1 MKLNPRRTQPINR
14 LLRQEHLRIAI
25 LACALLALAACQG
38 SNPGESVPI
47 SFDDLPG
54 SFAVGQRTD
63 VVYADDT
70 RNREITATFWYPTDG
85 ENLGPEA
92 TTEEAPLRDGRQKFP
107 LVVLIH
113 GIVDNAPGTW
123 PYLAPHL
130 ASKGYIV
137 AAPSTGSN
145 FSNTSDLVN
154 HPGDVSFLIDVVAG
168 ANELEAMF
176 AGRTD
181 LEKVAVGG
189 FSFGGGATHLIA
201 YDPPSQDPRIGAAII
216 MAGIPGAAPPQ
227 NPELSLLAIYGTEDP
242 LIPHQVGVDL
252 YDAASAPKYLLTLL
266 GGGHLG
272 FTRSD
277 ETFDGATMEQKRQE
291 KLTRVAVF
299 AFLTSLFADAETDQ
313 VAARQYLQTD
323 FNRENADADIVFDPS
338 GVE

>member
-1 MKLNPRRTQPINR
+1 MTMN
-14 LLRQEHLRIAI
+14 LRQTQRIQRLFRQKGLRGAIATCAI
-25 LACALLALAACQG
+25 LVLAACQG
-38 SNPGESVPI
+38 SNTGESIPI

-54 SFAVGQRTD
+54 PFAVGQRTD
-63 VVYADDT
+63 VIYSDNA
-70 RNREITATFWYPTDG
+70 RNREIKATFWYPTNG
-85 ENLGPEA
+85 ENLGPEV
-92 TTEEAPLRDGRQKFP
+92 TTDEASLVDGSQKFP

-168 ANELEAMF
+168 TNGLEAMF
-176 AGRTD
+176 ATRTD
-181 LEKVAVGG
+181 LDKVAVGG

-201 YDPPSQDPRIGAAII
+201 YDPPSQDPRVRAAII

-252 YDAASAPKYLLTLL
+252 YEAASAPKYLLTLL

-313 VAARQYLQTD
+313 VAAREYLQTD

-338 GVE
+338 GIE

>member
-1 MKLNPRRTQPINR
+1 MTMNPGRTSSIHR
-14 LLRQEHLRIAI
+14 LSRHEHLRSTF
-25 LACALLALAACQG
+25 LACALLVLAACQA
-38 SNPGESVPI
+38 SSPGESVSI
-47 SFDDLPG
+47 SFDDRPG
-54 SFAVGQRTD
+54 PFAVGQRTD
-63 VVYADDT
+63 VIYSDDN
-70 RNREITATFWYPTDG
+70 RNREISATFWYPTDG

-92 TTEEAPLRDGRQKFP
+92 TTEEAPLMDGRQKFP

-130 ASKGYIV
+130 ASKGYII

-145 FSNTSDLVN
+145 FSNISDLVN

-168 ANELEAMF
+168 VNELEGMF

-181 LEKVAVGG
+181 LDKVAVGG

-201 YDPPSQDPRIGAAII
+201 YDPASQDPRIRAAII
-216 MAGIPGAAPPQ
+216 MAGIPGAAPPE

-252 YDAASAPKYLLTLL
+252 YDSASAPKYLLTLL

-277 ETFDGATMEQKRQE
+277 QTFDGATMEQKRQE

-299 AFLTSLFADAETDQ
+299 AFLTSRFADAETDQ
-313 VAARQYLQTD
+313 VAAREYLQTD

>member
-1 MKLNPRRTQPINR
+1 MTMNPGQTQPIHW
-14 LLRQEHLRIAI
+14 LLRQEHLRSGFFT
-25 LACALLALAACQG
+25 CVLLALGACQG
-38 SNPGESVPI
+38 SNPGKSAPI

-54 SFAVGQRTD
+54 PFAVGQRTD
-63 VVYADDT
+63 VVYSDDT

-92 TTEEAPLRDGRQKFP
+92 TANEAPLISGSQKFP

-123 PYLAPHL
+123 PYIAPHL
-130 ASKGYIV
+130 ASKGYII

-145 FSNTSDLVN
+145 FSNISDLVN

-168 ANELEAMF
+168 ANELDGMF
-176 AGRTD
+176 AGRTN

-201 YDPPSQDPRIGAAII
+201 YDPASQDPRIRAAII
-216 MAGIPGAAPPQ
+216 MAGIPGAAPPE

-252 YDAASAPKYLLTLL
+252 YEAASAPKYLLTLL

-277 ETFDGATMEQKRQE
+277 ETFDGATMEQRRQE

-299 AFLTSLFADAETDQ
+299 AFLSSLFADSANDQ
-313 VAARQYLQTD
+313 AAARAYLQTD
-323 FNRENADADIVFDPS
+323 FNRDNTDADIVFDP
-338 GVE
+338 GGGE